1 MGNTKQDIIIV
12 SGLSGGGKSTALNAL
27 EDIGYYC
34 IDNLP
39 GALLPYFGPQI
50 SADPK
55 LYQKVALGI
64 DARSRESDLQV
75 VLDWMFSLRETG
87 LNCRLLFITAD
98 KPVLIKRFSETRRR
112 HPLTGSDKIL
122 PDAMEN
128 EAQLL
133 KLLRHRS
140 DLVIDSSHTNIHQL
154 RRQVWNFVDRRSS
167 DMSIVLQSFAY
178 KKGVPQDADFMFD
191 ARTLPNPHWQDELR
205 GLTGMDEAV
214 RQWLEND
221 EQVIKMAADIE
232 NFMRTWLAA
241 FQEAQRSY
249 MTICIGC
256 TGGKHRSVYLVE
268 RLAASLGKDHE
279 NVLVHHREKP
289 SWNNT

>member
-1 MGNTKQDIIIV
+1 MDKAKQDIIIV
-12 SGLSGGGKSTALNAL
+12 SGMSGGGKSTALNAL
-27 EDIGYYC
+27 EDLGYYC

-50 SADPK
+50 SANPK
-55 LYQKVALGI
+55 LYKKVALGI

-87 LNCRLLFITAD
+87 LNCRLLFITAE

-122 PDAMEN
+122 PNAIEN

-133 KLLRHRS
+133 ALLRRRS

-167 DMSIVLQSFAY
+167 DMTIVLQSFAY
-178 KKGVPQDADFMFD
+178 KQGVPQDADFIFD

-205 GLTGMDEAV
+205 ELTGMDEPV
-214 RQWLEND
+214 RSWLGGD
-221 EQVIKMAADIE
+221 EQVIKMSKDIE
-232 NFMRTWLAA
+232 NFMRTWLTA

-249 MTICIGC
+249 VTICIGC
-256 TGGKHRSVYLVE
+256 TGGKHRSVF
-268 RLAASLGKDHE
+268 LAETLAKSLGIDHE

-289 SWNNT
+289 SWNTG

>member
-12 SGLSGGGKSTALNAL
+12 SGMSGGGKSTALNAL
-27 EDIGYYC
+27 EDLGYYC

-50 SADPK
+50 SANPK
-55 LYQKVALGI
+55 LYKKVALGI

-87 LNCRLLFITAD
+87 LNCRLLFITAE

-122 PDAMEN
+122 PDAIEN

-133 KLLRHRS
+133 ELLRRRS

-154 RRQVWNFVDRRSS
+154 RRQVWNFVDRHSS

-178 KKGVPQDADFMFD
+178 KQGVPQDADFIFD
-191 ARTLPNPHWQDELR
+191 ARTLPNPYWQDELS
-205 GLTGMDEAV
+205 GLTGMDEPV
-214 RQWLEND
+214 RVWLGGD
-221 EQVIKMAADIE
+221 EQVIKMSQDIE
-232 NFMRTWLAA
+232 NFMRTWLTA

-249 MTICIGC
+249 VTICIGC
-256 TGGKHRSVYLVE
+256 TGGKHRSVYLAE
-268 RLAASLGKDHE
+268 RLAESLGKDHE

-289 SWNNT
+289 SWNIS

>member
-12 SGLSGGGKSTALNAL
+12 SGMSGGGKSTALNAL
-27 EDIGYYC
+27 EDLGYYC

-50 SADPK
+50 SANPK
-55 LYQKVALGI
+55 LYKKVALGI

-87 LNCRLLFITAD
+87 LNCRLLFITAE

-122 PDAMEN
+122 PDAIEN

-133 KLLRHRS
+133 ELLRRRS

-154 RRQVWNFVDRRSS
+154 RRQVWNFVDRHSS

-178 KKGVPQDADFMFD
+178 KQGVPQDADFIFD
-191 ARTLPNPHWQDELR
+191 ARTLPNPYWQDELR
-205 GLTGMDEAV
+205 GLTGMDEPV
-214 RQWLEND
+214 RVWLGGD
-221 EQVIKMAADIE
+221 EQVIKMSQDIE
-232 NFMRTWLAA
+232 NFMHTWLTA

-249 MTICIGC
+249 VTICIGC
-256 TGGKHRSVYLVE
+256 TGGKHRSVYLAE
-268 RLAASLGKDHE
+268 RLAESLGKDHE

-289 SWNNT
+289 SWNIS